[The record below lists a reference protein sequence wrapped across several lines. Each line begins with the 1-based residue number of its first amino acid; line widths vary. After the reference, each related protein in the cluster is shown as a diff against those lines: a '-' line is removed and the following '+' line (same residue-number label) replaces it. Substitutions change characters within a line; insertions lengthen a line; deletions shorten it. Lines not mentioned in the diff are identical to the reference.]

1 MKKYLVFGGGVI
13 TGFVLAFIF
22 AIVVSQCS
30 SSNGVTLFDAPGEI
44 VNEKSFEVFQVL
56 DENAALTHG
65 EKGYG
70 AVYLLTNSTGKYYY
84 DDEVIIVPD
93 GKVVRQIGIY
103 QYETKNNFGKTVP
116 IVEIMDK

>member
-22 AIVVSQCS
+22 AIVFSRCS
-30 SSNGVTLFDAPGEI
+30 SSNGVTLFDEPGEI
-44 VNEKSFEVFQVL
+44 VKEKSFNVFQVIGE
-56 DENAALTHG
+56 DAALVHG
-65 EKGYG
+65 EESFVT
-70 AVYLLTNSTGKYYY
+70 VYLLTNSIGKYYY
-84 DDEVIIVPD
+84 DNEVITVPT

-103 QYETKNNFGKTVP
+103 QYETREKFGKTVP